1 MMAEIAVMGHG
12 VVGSGVMEVLISHK
26 DSIAKRAK
34 EEVHVKHILDLRE
47 FPGLPYSGIFT
58 KDFNRIV
65 NDPQVKIVVEVMGGL
80 EPAYTYV
87 KACLENGKSVVTSNK
102 ELVAQK
108 GAELLA
114 LAQKNN
120 LNFLFEASVG
130 GGIPII
136 RPISQCLAA
145 NEMTEIAGILNGTT
159 NFILT
164 KMIHDKMDFSDALKL
179 AQELGYAE
187 RNPSA
192 DVDGHDACRKICI
205 LADLAYGKNVAPEA
219 VHTEGISSIS
229 LRDVAYAN
237 AAGYSIKLIGR
248 AKPEGDGLLCMV
260 SPALLPKESPLAG
273 ISGVFN
279 GILVRG
285 NAIGDVLFYGQ
296 GAGKL
301 ATASAVVADMIDMA
315 KSKDYV
321 SSLSWVDDGKNYV
334 VDYKTTSVAFYVRL
348 QGKDLRNQI
357 YRQFEQVTFIEH
369 LREAE
374 DEIAFITPAMV
385 EKDFYSKIAALSSH
399 GVQLKNSIRVLDY
412 GKATE

>member
-1 MMAEIAVMGHG
+1 MIYMAVMGHG
-12 VVGSGVMEVLISHK
+12 TVGSGVVEVIHTNKFQVEKNLGEQVCI
-26 DSIAKRAK
+26 KR
-34 EEVHVKHILDLRE
+34 ILDLRE
-47 FPGLPYSGIFT
+47 FDVPYANLFT
-58 KDFNRIV
+58 KDFNDILE
-65 NDPQVKIVVEVMGGL
+65 DEDITVVAEVMGGIH
-80 EPAYTYV
+80 PAYEFT
-87 KACLENGKSVVTSNK
+87 KSLLERGKSVCTSNK
-102 ELVAQK
+102 ELVAAK
-108 GAELLA
+108 GAELLQIA
-114 LAQKNN
+114 KQNHVN
-120 LNFLFEASVG
+120 YFFEASVG

-136 RPISQCLAA
+136 RPLHTCLAA
-145 NEMTEIAGILNGTT
+145 NRIDEIAGILNGTT

-229 LRDVAYAN
+229 LRDVAYAD

-248 AKPEGDGLLCMV
+248 VKPEGEGLLCMV

>member
-1 MMAEIAVMGHG
+1 MIYMAVMGHG
-12 VVGSGVMEVLISHK
+12 TVGSGVVEVIHTNKFQVEKNLGEQVCI
-26 DSIAKRAK
+26 KR
-34 EEVHVKHILDLRE
+34 ILDLRE
-47 FPGLPYSGIFT
+47 FDVPYANLFT
-58 KDFNRIV
+58 KDFNDILE
-65 NDPQVKIVVEVMGGL
+65 DEDITVVAEVMGGIH
-80 EPAYTYV
+80 PAYEFT
-87 KACLENGKSVVTSNK
+87 KSLLERGKSVCTSNK
-102 ELVAQK
+102 ELVAAK
-108 GAELLA
+108 GAELLQIA
-114 LAQKNN
+114 KQNHVN
-120 LNFLFEASVG
+120 YFFEASVG

-136 RPISQCLAA
+136 RPLHTCLAA
-145 NEMTEIAGILNGTT
+145 NRIEEIAGILNGTT

-229 LRDVAYAN
+229 LRDVAYAD

-399 GVQLKNSIRVLDY
+399 GVQLKNSIRVLD
-412 GKATE
+412 

>member
-1 MMAEIAVMGHG
+1 MIYMAVMGHG
-12 VVGSGVMEVLISHK
+12 TVGSGVVEVIHTNKFQVEKNLGEQVCI
-26 DSIAKRAK
+26 KR
-34 EEVHVKHILDLRE
+34 ILDLRE
-47 FPGLPYSGIFT
+47 FDVPYANLFT
-58 KDFNRIV
+58 KDFNDILE
-65 NDPQVKIVVEVMGGL
+65 DEDITVVAEVMGGIH
-80 EPAYTYV
+80 PAYEFT
-87 KACLENGKSVVTSNK
+87 KSLLKRGKSVCTSNK
-102 ELVAQK
+102 ELVAAK
-108 GAELLA
+108 GAELLQIA
-114 LAQKNN
+114 KQNHVN
-120 LNFLFEASVG
+120 YFFEASVG

-136 RPISQCLAA
+136 RPLHTCLAA
-145 NEMTEIAGILNGTT
+145 NRIEEIAGILNGTT

-229 LRDVAYAN
+229 LRDVAYAD

-248 AKPEGDGLLCMV
+248 AKPEGEGLLCMV

-315 KSKDYV
+315 KSKGYV

-412 GKATE
+412 GKATK

>member
-1 MMAEIAVMGHG
+1 MIYMAVMGHG
-12 VVGSGVMEVLISHK
+12 TVGSGVVEVIHTNKFQVEKNLGEQVCI
-26 DSIAKRAK
+26 KR
-34 EEVHVKHILDLRE
+34 ILDLRE
-47 FPGLPYSGIFT
+47 FDVPYANLFT
-58 KDFNRIV
+58 KDFNDILE
-65 NDPQVKIVVEVMGGL
+65 DEDITVVAEVMGGIH
-80 EPAYTYV
+80 PAYEFT
-87 KACLENGKSVVTSNK
+87 KSLLEQGKSVCTSNK
-102 ELVAQK
+102 ELVAAK
-108 GAELLA
+108 GAELLQIA
-114 LAQKNN
+114 KQNHVN
-120 LNFLFEASVG
+120 YFFEASVG

-136 RPISQCLAA
+136 RPLHTCLAA
-145 NEMTEIAGILNGTT
+145 NRIDEIAGILNGTT

>member
-1 MMAEIAVMGHG
+1 MIYMAVMGHG
-12 VVGSGVMEVLISHK
+12 TVGSGVVEVIHTNKFQVEKNLGEQVCI
-26 DSIAKRAK
+26 KR
-34 EEVHVKHILDLRE
+34 ILDLRE
-47 FPGLPYSGIFT
+47 FDVPYANLFT
-58 KDFNRIV
+58 KDFNDILE
-65 NDPQVKIVVEVMGGL
+65 DEDITVVAEVMGGIH
-80 EPAYTYV
+80 PAYEFT
-87 KACLENGKSVVTSNK
+87 KSLLERGKSVCTSNK
-102 ELVAQK
+102 ELVAAK
-108 GAELLA
+108 GAELLQIA
-114 LAQKNN
+114 KQNHVN
-120 LNFLFEASVG
+120 YFFEASVG

-136 RPISQCLAA
+136 RPLHTCLAA
-145 NEMTEIAGILNGTT
+145 NRIEEIAGILNGTT

-229 LRDVAYAN
+229 LRDVAYAD

-248 AKPEGDGLLCMV
+248 AKPEGEGLLCMV

-301 ATASAVVADMIDMA
+301 ATASAVMADMIDMA

>member
-1 MMAEIAVMGHG
+1 MIYMAVMGHG
-12 VVGSGVMEVLISHK
+12 TVGSGVVEVIHTNKYQVEKNLGEQIC
-26 DSIAKRAK
+26 IKR
-34 EEVHVKHILDLRE
+34 ILDLRD
-47 FPGLPYSGIFT
+47 FDVSYADLFT
-58 KDFNRIV
+58 KDFNDILE
-65 NDPQVKIVVEVMGGL
+65 DDDISVVAEVMGGIH
-80 EPAYTYV
+80 PAYEFT
-87 KACLENGKSVVTSNK
+87 KSLLERGKSVCTSNK
-102 ELVAQK
+102 ELVAAK
-108 GAELLA
+108 GAELLQVA
-114 LAQKNN
+114 AAHHVNY
-120 LNFLFEASVG
+120 FFEASVG

-136 RPISQCLAA
+136 RPLHTCLAA
-145 NEMTEIAGILNGTT
+145 NRIEEIAGILNGTT

-229 LRDVAYAN
+229 LRDVAYAD

-248 AKPEGDGLLCMV
+248 AKPEGEGLLCMV

-273 ISGVFN
+273 INGVFN

-285 NAIGDVLFYGQ
+285 NAIGDVMFYGQ

-315 KSKDYV
+315 KNKDCV
-321 SSLSWVDDGKNYV
+321 TSLSWVDDGKNYV
-334 VDYKTTSVAFYVRL
+334 VDYKTTRVAFYVRL
-348 QGKDLRNQI
+348 QGKDLRNKI
-357 YRQFEQVTFIEH
+357 YRQFEKVTFIEH

-374 DEIAFITPAMV
+374 DEIAFITPVMV
-385 EKDFYSKIAALSSH
+385 EKDFYAKIAALSSH

-412 GKATE
+412 

>member
-1 MMAEIAVMGHG
+1 MIYMAVMGHG
-12 VVGSGVMEVLISHK
+12 TVGSGVVEVIHTNKFQVEKNLGEQVCI
-26 DSIAKRAK
+26 KR
-34 EEVHVKHILDLRE
+34 ILDLRE
-47 FPGLPYSGIFT
+47 FDVPYANLFT
-58 KDFNRIV
+58 KDFNDILE
-65 NDPQVKIVVEVMGGL
+65 DEDITVVAEVMGGIH
-80 EPAYTYV
+80 PAYEFT
-87 KACLENGKSVVTSNK
+87 KSLLEQGKSVCTSNK
-102 ELVAQK
+102 ELVAAK
-108 GAELLA
+108 GAELLQIA
-114 LAQKNN
+114 KQNHVN
-120 LNFLFEASVG
+120 YFFEASVG

-136 RPISQCLAA
+136 RPLHTCLAA
-145 NEMTEIAGILNGTT
+145 NRIDEIAGILNGTT

-229 LRDVAYAN
+229 LRDVAYAD

>member
-1 MMAEIAVMGHG
+1 MIYMAVMGHG
-12 VVGSGVMEVLISHK
+12 TVGSGVVEVIHTNKFQVEKNLGEQVCI
-26 DSIAKRAK
+26 KR
-34 EEVHVKHILDLRE
+34 ILDLRE
-47 FPGLPYSGIFT
+47 FDVPYANLFT
-58 KDFNRIV
+58 KDFNDILE
-65 NDPQVKIVVEVMGGL
+65 DEDITVVAEVMGGIH
-80 EPAYTYV
+80 PAYEFT
-87 KACLENGKSVVTSNK
+87 KSLLERGKSVCTSNK
-102 ELVAQK
+102 ELVAAK
-108 GAELLA
+108 GAELLQIA
-114 LAQKNN
+114 KQNHVN
-120 LNFLFEASVG
+120 YFFEASVG

-136 RPISQCLAA
+136 RPLHTCLAA
-145 NEMTEIAGILNGTT
+145 NRIEEIAGILNGTT

-229 LRDVAYAN
+229 LRDVAYAD

-301 ATASAVVADMIDMA
+301 ATASAVMADMIDMA

>member
-1 MMAEIAVMGHG
+1 MIYMAVMGHG
-12 VVGSGVMEVLISHK
+12 TVGSGVVEVIHTNKFQVEKNLGEQVCI
-26 DSIAKRAK
+26 KR
-34 EEVHVKHILDLRE
+34 ILDLRE
-47 FPGLPYSGIFT
+47 FDVPYANLFT
-58 KDFNRIV
+58 KDFNDILE
-65 NDPQVKIVVEVMGGL
+65 DEDITVVAEVMGGIH
-80 EPAYTYV
+80 PAYEFT
-87 KACLENGKSVVTSNK
+87 KSLLEQGKSVCTSNK
-102 ELVAQK
+102 ELVAAK
-108 GAELLA
+108 GAELLQIA
-114 LAQKNN
+114 KQNHVN
-120 LNFLFEASVG
+120 YFFEASVG

-136 RPISQCLAA
+136 RPLHTCLAA
-145 NEMTEIAGILNGTT
+145 NRIDEIAGILNGTT

-229 LRDVAYAN
+229 LRDVAYAD

-248 AKPEGDGLLCMV
+248 AKPEGEGLLCMV

>member
-1 MMAEIAVMGHG
+1 MIYMAVMGHG
-12 VVGSGVMEVLISHK
+12 TVGSGVVEVIHTNKFQVEKNLGEQVCI
-26 DSIAKRAK
+26 KR
-34 EEVHVKHILDLRE
+34 ILDLRE
-47 FPGLPYSGIFT
+47 FDVPYANLFT
-58 KDFNRIV
+58 KDFNDILE
-65 NDPQVKIVVEVMGGL
+65 DEDITVVAEVMGGIH
-80 EPAYTYV
+80 PAYEFT
-87 KACLENGKSVVTSNK
+87 KSLLERGKSVCTSNK
-102 ELVAQK
+102 ELVAAK
-108 GAELLA
+108 GAELLQIA
-114 LAQKNN
+114 KQNHVN
-120 LNFLFEASVG
+120 YFFEASVG

-136 RPISQCLAA
+136 RPLHTCLAA
-145 NEMTEIAGILNGTT
+145 NRIEEIAGILNGTT

-187 RNPSA
+187 RNPNA

-229 LRDVAYAN
+229 LRDVAYAD

>member
-1 MMAEIAVMGHG
+1 MIYMAVMGHG
-12 VVGSGVMEVLISHK
+12 TVGSGVVEVIHTNKFQVEKNLGEQVCI
-26 DSIAKRAK
+26 KR
-34 EEVHVKHILDLRE
+34 ILDLRE
-47 FPGLPYSGIFT
+47 FDVPYANLFT
-58 KDFNRIV
+58 KDFNDILE
-65 NDPQVKIVVEVMGGL
+65 DEDITVVAEVMGGIH
-80 EPAYTYV
+80 PAYEFT
-87 KACLENGKSVVTSNK
+87 KSLLERGKSVCTSNK
-102 ELVAQK
+102 ELVAAK
-108 GAELLA
+108 GAELLQIA
-114 LAQKNN
+114 KQNHVN
-120 LNFLFEASVG
+120 YFFEASVG

-136 RPISQCLAA
+136 RPLHTCLAA
-145 NEMTEIAGILNGTT
+145 NRIDEIAGILNGTT

-229 LRDVAYAN
+229 LRDVAYAD

-248 AKPEGDGLLCMV
+248 AKPEGEGLLCMV

-399 GVQLKNSIRVLDY
+399 GVQLKNSIRVLD
-412 GKATE
+412 

>member
-1 MMAEIAVMGHG
+1 MIYMAVMGHG
-12 VVGSGVMEVLISHK
+12 TVGSGVVEVIHTNKFQVEKNLGEQVCI
-26 DSIAKRAK
+26 KR
-34 EEVHVKHILDLRE
+34 ILDLRE
-47 FPGLPYSGIFT
+47 FDVPYANLFT
-58 KDFNRIV
+58 KDFNDILE
-65 NDPQVKIVVEVMGGL
+65 DEDITVVAEVMGGIH
-80 EPAYTYV
+80 PAYEFT
-87 KACLENGKSVVTSNK
+87 KSLLERGKSVCTSNK
-102 ELVAQK
+102 ELVAAK
-108 GAELLA
+108 GAELLQIA
-114 LAQKNN
+114 KQNHVN
-120 LNFLFEASVG
+120 YFFEASVG

-136 RPISQCLAA
+136 RPLHTCLAA
-145 NEMTEIAGILNGTT
+145 NRIEEIAGILNGTT

-229 LRDVAYAN
+229 LRDVAYAD

-248 AKPEGDGLLCMV
+248 AKPEGEGLLCMV

-399 GVQLKNSIRVLDY
+399 GVQLKNSIRVLD
-412 GKATE
+412 

>member
-1 MMAEIAVMGHG
+1 MIYMAVMGHG
-12 VVGSGVMEVLISHK
+12 TVGSGVVEVIHTNKFQVEKNLGEQVCI
-26 DSIAKRAK
+26 KR
-34 EEVHVKHILDLRE
+34 ILDLRE
-47 FPGLPYSGIFT
+47 FDVPYANLFT
-58 KDFNRIV
+58 KDFNDILE
-65 NDPQVKIVVEVMGGL
+65 DEDITVVAEVMGGIH
-80 EPAYTYV
+80 PAYEFT
-87 KACLENGKSVVTSNK
+87 KSLLERGKSVCTSNK
-102 ELVAQK
+102 ELVAAK
-108 GAELLA
+108 GAELLQIA
-114 LAQKNN
+114 KQNHVN
-120 LNFLFEASVG
+120 YFFEASVG

-136 RPISQCLAA
+136 RPLHTCLAA
-145 NEMTEIAGILNGTT
+145 NRIEEIAGILNGTT

-229 LRDVAYAN
+229 LRDVAYAD

-248 AKPEGDGLLCMV
+248 AKPEGEGLLCMV

-334 VDYKTTSVAFYVRL
+334 VDYKTTRVAFYVRL

>member
-1 MMAEIAVMGHG
+1 MIYMAVMGHG
-12 VVGSGVMEVLISHK
+12 TVGSGVVEVIHTNKYQVEKNLGEQVCI
-26 DSIAKRAK
+26 KR
-34 EEVHVKHILDLRE
+34 ILDLRE
-47 FPGLPYSGIFT
+47 FDVPYANLFT
-58 KDFNRIV
+58 KDFNDILE
-65 NDPQVKIVVEVMGGL
+65 DEDITVVAEVMGGIH
-80 EPAYTYV
+80 PAYEFT
-87 KACLENGKSVVTSNK
+87 KSLLERGKSVCTSNK
-102 ELVAQK
+102 ELVAAK
-108 GAELLA
+108 GAELLQIA
-114 LAQKNN
+114 KQNHVN
-120 LNFLFEASVG
+120 YFFEASVG

-136 RPISQCLAA
+136 RPLHTCLAA
-145 NEMTEIAGILNGTT
+145 NRIDEIAGILNGTT

-229 LRDVAYAN
+229 LRDVAYAD